1 MRVEAFLKTNDKIT
15 GKISN
20 RLLIRPEPSPTN
32 RHSTDIILVKEC
44 TVIIRVL

>member
-20 RLLIRPEPSPTN
+20 ILLIRPEPSATN